1 MNGELI
7 IGSVTYQD
15 GGDLRCSRCRNM
27 CRAHYAA
34 KFDSESFTRN
44 DVCLECAA
52 GAIVDAEMLKA
63 QDERETRMFREAMAA
78 DDLAEPPLLR
88 DEDDAWRC
96 PYCDETGGEPL
107 DLEGRP
113 MSRWYNG
120 EEGDP
125 GCDGFDGCTLCDPRK
140 AALKREAAEIAAFY
154 GNGNGD
160 VGF

>member
-7 IGSVTYQD
+7 IGSVTGSVTYRD

-78 DDLAEPPLLR
+78 DDLAEPPLLT
-88 DEDDAWRC
+88 DALATVRRVEEVIAQTAADPNFGKC
-96 PYCDETGGEPL
+96 EH
-107 DLEGRP
+107 GRNP
-113 MSRWYNG
+113 AWCLPCQDAVRSSKGAPHVR
-120 EEGDP
+120 
-125 GCDGFDGCTLCDPRK
+125 TR
-140 AALKREAAEIAAFY
+140 A
-154 GNGNGD
+154 
-160 VGF
+160 